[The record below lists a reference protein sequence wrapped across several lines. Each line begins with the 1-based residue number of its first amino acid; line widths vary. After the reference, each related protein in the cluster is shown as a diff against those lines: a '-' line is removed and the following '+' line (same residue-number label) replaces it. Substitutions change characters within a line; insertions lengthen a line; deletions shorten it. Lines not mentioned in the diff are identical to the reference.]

1 MDSIMLPTSSS
12 TLDVKPLEWCGIDGP
27 RASAFSRSA
36 SEEALARMGWKATLG
51 RPKPSECRE
60 IVRPNLSLRRATP
73 SVVLHNDDCDCQPR
87 QTPAPIHQ
95 QNPQD
100 EALALYIFSTS
111 ETYRGREKAGPITI
125 QRAKATNSKEL
136 RRRPSSIASFA
147 RLFSSATPTSP
158 INGTS
163 KSAEL
168 CQACSDLD
176 PDLMA
181 RLLFED
187 RTPVNATNP
196 SDGTTPLLAAISS
209 PKARSYP
216 SSHLAIITLL
226 LDRGAD
232 PNAVAMS
239 TDMPASQTTPLIA
252 ACTINAP
259 EVVKLLLTRGA
270 AVDAPP
276 PSPTKLGFR
285 SRGMT
290 ALHTAAA
297 ANHPDC
303 VDILLAHGGA
313 NVATAFDYVK
323 PIAWPNHTQPKSDS
337 GSLSRRSSI
346 SSISNSSIRSGLLL
360 RVPTAKR
367 PLATTASS
375 AASIRSVKMADDRN
389 LTPVKGVTPL
399 YLASGSYAC
408 TGLLLRHTAP
418 ANVRD
423 SQGRT
428 PLHWATEAG
437 DADVVSL
444 LLDAGNAEVDP
455 HDNQGTTPLGL
466 AVAKAEKS
474 GGTVPGQRAAEV
486 EMMRVLLQAGANVDI
501 RCGKA
506 TTLRARLLA
515 IDGKDRWRRVFGP
528 LLDQF

>member
-1 MDSIMLPTSSS
+1 
-12 TLDVKPLEWCGIDGP
+12 
-27 RASAFSRSA
+27 
-36 SEEALARMGWKATLG
+36 MGWKATLG
-51 RPKPSECRE
+51 RPKPPECRE
-60 IVRPNLSLRRATP
+60 IGRPNLSLLRATP
-73 SVVLHNDDCDCQPR
+73 SVVLHNDNCECQPC
-87 QTPAPIHQ
+87 QTPATLHQ
-95 QNPQD
+95 RNSQD

-111 ETYRGREKAGPITI
+111 ETYRGREKSGPITI

-168 CQACSDLD
+168 CQACSDFD

-187 RTPVNATNP
+187 RTPVNAANP

-209 PKARSYP
+209 PKGSTYP

-232 PNAVAMS
+232 PNAVATS
-239 TDMPASQTTPLIA
+239 KDLPASQMTPLIA

-270 AVDAPP
+270 AVDAPL

-285 SRGMT
+285 PRSMT
-290 ALHTAAA
+290 ALHAAAA

-313 NVATAFDYVK
+313 NVAAAFDYVK
-323 PIAWPNHTQPKSDS
+323 PTAWPNHSQPKSDS

-346 SSISNSSIRSGLLL
+346 SSISTSSIRSGLLL

-367 PLATTASS
+367 TLGTMTSS
-375 AASIRSVKMADDRN
+375 AASIRSVKTTDERTVA
-389 LTPVKGVTPL
+389 PVKGVTAL
-399 YLASGSYAC
+399 HLSSGSYAC
-408 TGLLLRHTAP
+408 TGLLLRHAAP

-428 PLHWATEAG
+428 PLHWAAEAG
-437 DADVVSL
+437 DADVASL
-444 LLDAGNAEVDP
+444 LLDGGNAEVDP

-474 GGTVPGQRAAEV
+474 DGAVPGQRAAEV

-506 TTLRARLLA
+506 TALRARLLA
-515 IDGKDRWRRVFGP
+515 IDGKDRWRRVFDA
-528 LLDQF
+528 LLDEF